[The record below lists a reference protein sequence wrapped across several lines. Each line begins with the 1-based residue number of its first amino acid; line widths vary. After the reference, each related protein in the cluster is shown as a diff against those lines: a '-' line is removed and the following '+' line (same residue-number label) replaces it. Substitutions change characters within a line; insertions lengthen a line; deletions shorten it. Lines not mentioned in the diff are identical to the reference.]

1 MLNFNLKEH
10 LKKSNMTISELSERT
25 GISRNSLGLLING
38 KSRGI
43 QFDTLEKI
51 ARIMNIKIEDL
62 FSLSFDYLEISA
74 TNMKLRSSELGVD
87 YNNRYDFKR
96 LACSIN
102 IDGNNYD
109 FSVHYEIDLQLNIL
123 KNFNSEINI
132 TIDLRDYNYLNLFL
146 PINSEI
152 DHDIAYLTHTYFLKT
167 ILKANHDVIIDLL
180 HKKIDISLDRI
191 SYKIVKD
198 VFHVIENGTVELK
211 DFDIVK
217 SEYHID
223 RVNNSNHIAYT
234 EDEDKIIFKR
244 VI

>member
-1 MLNFNLKEH
+1 M
-10 LKKSNMTISELSERT
+10 
-25 GISRNSLGLLING
+25 
-38 KSRGI
+38 
-43 QFDTLEKI
+43 
-51 ARIMNIKIEDL
+51 
-62 FSLSFDYLEISA
+62 
-74 TNMKLRSSELGVD
+74 
-87 YNNRYDFKR
+87 
-96 LACSIN
+96 
-102 IDGNNYD
+102 
-109 FSVHYEIDLQLNIL
+109 HYEIDLQLNIL

-146 PINSEI
+146 PINSEV

-198 VFHVIENGTVELK
+198 AFHVIENGSVELR